1 MRCAASPLQGFNLAC
16 NTPCDL
22 QRRNVPYSAV
32 PRHHDAA
39 DGIPRNITPL
49 VYAHL
54 ALQAAVPW
62 YSEYS
67 HGVLGVLTWVLA
79 LQAAVTVSVVRCPL

>member
-1 MRCAASPLQGFNLAC
+1 MQH
-16 NTPCDL
+16 TV
-22 QRRNVPYSAV
+22 QRRNVPYRAV

-67 HGVLGVLTWVLA
+67 HGVLGVLTSVLGVLTWVLA